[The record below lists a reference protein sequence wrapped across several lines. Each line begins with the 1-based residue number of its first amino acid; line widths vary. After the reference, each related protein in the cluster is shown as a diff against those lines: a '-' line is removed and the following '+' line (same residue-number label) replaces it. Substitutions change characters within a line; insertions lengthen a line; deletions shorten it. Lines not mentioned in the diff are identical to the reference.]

1 MLQNHD
7 FTLDEVIACLTEL
20 EQLCTDR
27 TEYDNLCFL
36 LTLPSITSDNS
47 YKDWNPS
54 SARINCF
61 NEVSCVSVCRVG
73 SSSSIL
79 RVVGKTRSYSKQEKS
94 FGIYDLFSKVVAQ
107 LFINVV
113 YPSRYIYFY
122 VVTAVSSGKE
132 VYRAGEETAP

>member
-54 SARINCF
+54 SARLNCF
-61 NEVSCVSVCRVG
+61 NEVSCLSVCQVG
-73 SSSSIL
+73 SSSSISEL
-79 RVVGKTRSYSKQEKS
+79 QEKLVVILNRKRVLA
-94 FGIYDLFSKVVAQ
+94 FMIYFQKQQ
-107 LFINVV
+107 LSYLLMLYIQVDTFI
-113 YPSRYIYFY
+113 FY